1 MTNISELP
9 PLKSRMKIM
18 MNHKKYDAL
27 SINEQFFKKS
37 KEDEY
42 LTTGS
47 PSVLFVS
54 AEQMFIQ
61 MKEKSTD

>member
-1 MTNISELP
+1 MIRN
-9 PLKSRMKIM
+9 M
-18 MNHKKYDAL
+18 MLCA
-27 SINEQFFKKS
+27 INEQFFKKS

-61 MKEKSTD
+61 MKEKSTDRTK